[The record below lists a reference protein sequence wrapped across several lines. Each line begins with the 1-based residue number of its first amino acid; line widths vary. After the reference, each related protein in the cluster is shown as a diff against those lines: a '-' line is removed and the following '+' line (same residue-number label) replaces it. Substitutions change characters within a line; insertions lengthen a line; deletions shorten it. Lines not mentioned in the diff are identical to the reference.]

1 MGKLRQILTIALVG
15 AMVFGLASSPAVAK
29 PVAKVQVLIGFDQ
42 PPGPNEK
49 AIVHRAGGTIKYTYH
64 IIPVIAA
71 TVPETAIAG
80 LRANPRVT
88 HVDFDGKVYA
98 IEETLPWGVDRIDA
112 EFVHA
117 AGNKGTGVKVAI
129 IDTGIDKDH
138 PDLQPNIKGG
148 VNFVAKPWWANPDP
162 EAWDDD
168 NGHGSHVAGTVAA
181 VDNEIGVIG
190 VAPEAWLYGVKV
202 LDRTGSGYWSDVI
215 AGIDWSVSNGMQV
228 INMSLGASSAPD
240 DVRRACDEA
249 YAAGIVIVAAAGNNG
264 DTDPDDDVIYPAKY
278 ASVIAVAAT
287 DDTDSRASWS
297 SDGPEVE
304 LAAPGVSIPSTWKNG
319 DYKTASGTS
328 MASPHVAGTAAL
340 VIVSGVVSDT
350 DGFYGIANEV
360 RDLMNATADDLGD
373 PGRDNLYGYGV
384 VDAEEAVLGTQSGND
399 LASEAITDIAIT
411 AVDAPSSVVQGD
423 IVDISVTV
431 ENVGNQDVTSDI
443 TVTLNDDTDAVTIGI
458 QTISEGLAAGASTTL
473 TFSWDTGSASVG
485 DHTLTASHD
494 FSDDDSSNDSKST
507 TVSIVEEAAV
517 TVMSIDPN
525 TMKAGTTV
533 EVTITGSGFVDGA
546 NVTLENGKGPAPAA
560 SNIVVVDANT
570 ITATITA
577 KSGGPPQER
586 IWDVRV
592 TNPDGSSG
600 VLVDGFTVT
609 P

>member
-1 MGKLRQILTIALVG
+1 
-15 AMVFGLASSPAVAK
+15 
-29 PVAKVQVLIGFDQ
+29 
-42 PPGPNEK
+42 
-49 AIVHRAGGTIKYTYH
+49 
-64 IIPVIAA
+64 
-71 TVPETAIAG
+71 
-80 LRANPRVT
+80 
-88 HVDFDGKVYA
+88 
-98 IEETLPWGVDRIDA
+98 
-112 EFVHA
+112 
-117 AGNKGTGVKVAI
+117 
-129 IDTGIDKDH
+129 
-138 PDLQPNIKGG
+138 
-148 VNFVAKPWWANPDP
+148 
-162 EAWDDD
+162 
-168 NGHGSHVAGTVAA
+168 
-181 VDNEIGVIG
+181 
-190 VAPEAWLYGVKV
+190 
-202 LDRTGSGYWSDVI
+202 
-215 AGIDWSVSNGMQV
+215 
-228 INMSLGASSAPD
+228 
-240 DVRRACDEA
+240 
-249 YAAGIVIVAAAGNNG
+249 
-264 DTDPDDDVIYPAKY
+264 
-278 ASVIAVAAT
+278 
-287 DDTDSRASWS
+287 
-297 SDGPEVE
+297 
-304 LAAPGVSIPSTWKNG
+304 
-319 DYKTASGTS
+319 
-328 MASPHVAGTAAL
+328 
-340 VIVSGVVSDT
+340 
-350 DGFYGIANEV
+350 
-360 RDLMNATADDLGD
+360 MNATADDLGD